1 MWGVCAIRTLGSSAE
16 RQKPC
21 GLRVCLQ
28 SNICFLTLALCA
40 DVKRMA
46 AAQTGAVW
54 GHGTA
59 TSRLTQ
65 IDLVVAS
72 EILLQTPEY

>member
-1 MWGVCAIRTLGSSAE
+1 MW
-16 RQKPC
+16 P
-21 GLRVCLQ
+21 Q
-28 SNICFLTLALCA
+28 SLSTKQHMLFNAGLCA